1 MKFMHLA
8 DLHLG
13 RSLNG
18 FSLLADQK
26 YILNEILTI
35 CQKEQIDALFICG
48 DIYDKTTPLGE
59 AMVLFDDFLT
69 ALAALKIEIFVIS
82 GNHDSSKRLSFLY
95 RLVDKLGIHLTPSF
109 NGQVCHNIL
118 KDEYGTINIYSLPF
132 LKASLVREFFP
143 DHDIKTHHDAL
154 ACVLASID
162 LNKDKRN
169 ILLAH
174 QFVTGALASDQ
185 ESAVGGAENIGIE
198 VFEPFDYVAL
208 GHLHAPQKLKY
219 DYVRYA
225 GSPLKYSMAE
235 IKQEKS
241 VTIVDLG
248 QKGDLAIKT
257 IPLTPLHDLRE
268 LKGSYDELT
277 ALKNYANTATDD
289 YLKVILTDEEE
300 IINAMAKLRTIY
312 PNIMELSYANKNN
325 KQKEASYNISQQ
337 MISRS
342 PLELFNDLYQKQNNQ
357 PLSPQQEQYLAQ
369 VIAKLWEVDSCVR

>member
-26 YILNEILTI
+26 YILDEILTI
-35 CQKEQIDALFICG
+35 CQDEQIETVLISG
-48 DIYDKTTPLGE
+48 DIYDKTTPIGE

-69 ALAALKIEIFVIS
+69 ALCALKTEIFIIS
-82 GNHDSSKRLSFLY
+82 GNHDSGKRLSFLH
-95 RLVDKLGIHLTPSF
+95 RLVDKLGIHLSPVF
-109 NGQVCHNIL
+109 NGEISRNIL
-118 KDEYGTINIYSLPF
+118 TDQFGKINIYSLPF
-132 LKASLVREFFP
+132 LKASSVKEFFP
-143 DHDIKTHHDAL
+143 QRDIKTHHDAL
-154 ACVLASID
+154 ACVLESIE
-162 LNKDKRN
+162 LNQNERN
-169 ILLAH
+169 ILLSH

-198 VFEPFDYVAL
+198 IFEPFDYVAL

-219 DYVRYA
+219 DYIRYA

-248 QKGDLAIKT
+248 AKGELNIKT

-277 ALKNYANTATDD
+277 ALSNYANTATDD
-289 YLKVILTDEEE
+289 YLKIILTDEEE
-300 IINAMAKLRTIY
+300 IISALAKLRTIY
-312 PNIMELSYANKNN
+312 PNIMELAYANKRS
-325 KQKEASYNISQQ
+325 QKTEDSFSFSEQVL
-337 MISRS
+337 SRS
-342 PLELFNDLYQKQNNQ
+342 PLELFGDLYQKQNNQ
-357 PLSPQQEQYLAQ
+357 PLSQEQEQYLSQ
-369 VIAKLWEVDSCVR
+369 VIEKLWEVDLCGR